1 MIPVVPALSGAL
13 LVAGLMLGVWAIVP
27 RPEPVARPARHPAR
41 KGRVQVWWQQLGPR
55 MRWAFLAAVVAGVLV
70 GVLTGFVLA
79 AVVLPLAVAGIPYLA
94 ATSPETRRIARLEAI
109 AEWTRSLGGVL
120 SVGVGLEQALIAT
133 LRSTPEAIRPEVA
146 RLVARL
152 QARWRTEPA
161 LRAFADDLH
170 DATGDMVAGALI
182 LSARRRGAGLAAV
195 LSGLA
200 ETVAEDV
207 TARRKVEADR
217 AKPRQTARIVTGISV
232 VALGGL
238 ALSGTFMAPYATPLG
253 QVVLAVLL
261 AAYAAT
267 LVWMRR
273 MTQGTPLP
281 RFLTPSTRAE
291 TGAGS

>member
-1 MIPVVPALSGAL
+1 MIPVIPALSGAL
-13 LVAGLMLGVWAIVP
+13 MMGGILLAVWALIP
-27 RPEPVARPARHPAR
+27 RPEAVGRPIRRPAR
-41 KGRVQVWWQQLGPR
+41 KGRVRVWWEQLGPR
-55 MRWAFLAAVVAGVLV
+55 MRWALVAALVVGVLV
-70 GVLTGFVLA
+70 GVWTGFVLA
-79 AVVLPLAVAGIPYLA
+79 ALVLPLAVAGLPYLT
-94 ATSPETRRIARLEAI
+94 ATSTESRRIARLEAI

-133 LRSTPEAIRPEVA
+133 LRSTPEDIRPEVA

-161 LRAFADDLH
+161 LRAFADDLD

-207 TARRKVEADR
+207 TARRKVESDR
-217 AKPRQTARIVTGISV
+217 AKPRQTARIVTAISV

-238 ALSGTFMAPYATPLG
+238 ALSGTFMAPYATPVG

-273 MTQGTPLP
+273 MTQGAPLP
-281 RFLTPSTRAE
+281 RFLTRTTQPE
-291 TGAGS
+291 AGVGS